1 MEKKNKCYN
10 YYTNYDKLME
20 KKLFMEVYDL
30 SVDEKIFEEEP
41 EDAFYLIH
49 IIQIQFILTII

>member
-1 MEKKNKCYN
+1 MEKKNKCY
-10 YYTNYDKLME
+10 TNYDKLTE

-30 SVDEKIFEEEP
+30 SVDEKIFEKEP